1 MKTRWTC
8 EQANEWYAK
17 LGWLRGCNFI
27 GSDCA
32 NRIDMW
38 QSYGSEARLE
48 NADRE
53 LALCEK
59 IGFNTVRYLVEFDV
73 WYQER
78 ESFMDILEQ
87 YIALA
92 AKHGQLVMLCL
103 ANEAQLPRGDKFVP
117 KPLGEQFYALG
128 YHQGRLP
135 LTAEQKALAPYHVLE
150 RPDLKPLYIEM
161 VQEIVGKYAHDKR
174 VLSWNVYNEPGVSG
188 IGDRA
193 IPMLHALF
201 DAVREMDPDQPLC
214 ADIWRSLLDG
224 KPRTAPEKVALELS
238 DIISYHSYTPYENMV
253 PQLEALKELGRPIF
267 ITEWLNRINHSD
279 VRELYPLF
287 YLENISCYCWGFV
300 VGKTQTNEPWEALWA
315 DYYNPEKNVN
325 YDFTKWQHDLFRPNL
340 RPYDPNELE
349 IIKRYNKM
357 ADARFEKQQ
366 NK

>member
-1 MKTRWTC
+1 MKTQWTK
-8 EQANEWYAK
+8 EQACEWYSH

-38 QSYGSEARLE
+38 QSYGSQARLE

-53 LALCEK
+53 LGLCEE

-87 YIALA
+87 YISLA
-92 AKHGQLVMLCL
+92 DKHGQSVMICL
-103 ANEAQLPRGDKFVP
+103 ANEAQLPRGDEFIP